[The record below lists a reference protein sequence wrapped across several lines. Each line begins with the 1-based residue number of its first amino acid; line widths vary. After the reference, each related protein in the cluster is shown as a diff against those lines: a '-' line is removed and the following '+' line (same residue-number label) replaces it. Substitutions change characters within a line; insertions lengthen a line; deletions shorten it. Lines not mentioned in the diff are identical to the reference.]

1 MVHAGAWAVV
11 QVADGGWSSIATK
24 ASQDRFIA
32 SGIVGW
38 LCLVLVLLLSLPPLR
53 SAAYEVFLN
62 VHIVLAFT
70 VFSCAWIHCAS
81 AGIELPQLP
90 WIVAAMALW
99 LAERT
104 ARVVR
109 LAFYNWSRHGLT
121 TAVVEA
127 MPGDTAVCRVTM
139 HLPRRVHVGPGTHA
153 YIRLA
158 TVRPWESH
166 PFSIAWTNSSLPP
179 GCLPVSEAK
188 ADNTSTAAGGTT
200 DVSFVIAAQQGFT
213 RSLFDAAWSQPGRRL
228 HTRATIEGP
237 YAGHHSLDSYGH
249 LVLFAGGTGISHQLG
264 LAAHVVRGVDAHTVA
279 ARRLLLVW
287 TVREASSVAWVRPW
301 LDAIWE
307 EAGASSMLEVRVFVT
322 GRPKAVVD
330 VSSDDEVEAG
340 GAGGMTMLP
349 GRPDVMRL
357 VKEEVRGQIGAMC
370 VTVCGPGGL
379 ADDVRSA
386 VRAVQD
392 SEHDVDFVEES
403 FSW

>member
-1 MVHAGAWAVV
+1 M
-11 QVADGGWSSIATK
+11 
-24 ASQDRFIA
+24 
-32 SGIVGW
+32 
-38 LCLVLVLLLSLPPLR
+38 
-53 SAAYEVFLN
+53 
-62 VHIVLAFT
+62 
-70 VFSCAWIHCAS
+70 
-81 AGIELPQLP
+81 
-90 WIVAAMALW
+90 
-99 LAERT
+99 
-104 ARVVR
+104 
-109 LAFYNWSRHGLT
+109 
-121 TAVVEA
+121 
-127 MPGDTAVCRVTM
+127 
-139 HLPRRVHVGPGTHA
+139 
-153 YIRLA
+153 
-158 TVRPWESH
+158 
-166 PFSIAWTNSSLPP
+166 
-179 GCLPVSEAK
+179 
-188 ADNTSTAAGGTT
+188 
-200 DVSFVIAAQQGFT
+200 
-213 RSLFDAAWSQPGRRL
+213 
-228 HTRATIEGP
+228 
-237 YAGHHSLDSYGH
+237 
-249 LVLFAGGTGISHQLG
+249 
-264 LAAHVVRGVDAHTVA
+264 VRGVDAHTVA

-357 VKEEVRGQIGAMC
+357 VKEEVREQIGAMC